1 MNYIIENDK
10 IKVTIS
16 DRGAEVMSI
25 QLKKDKT
32 EYLWQGDPAYW
43 TGRAP
48 HMFPICGRLT
58 DGKYTYRGETYEMIL
73 HGFLKVSTCSVL
85 RQNKDSIAFVLKS
98 SEELYKIYPFR
109 FVYTVEFTLKEQT
122 LEMRYTATNE
132 GDNVMYFAFGGHP
145 GFNIPLDGKGSFE
158 DYYVEF
164 AQRAMPRK
172 LVMKACY
179 MTDDTVPFVLE
190 DGVKLPLDHSLFD
203 DDAIFITDMADTVTL
218 KSDTT
223 DKKVTLYYP
232 DMKYLGFWH
241 KPQSDA
247 PYMCIEPWMS
257 VPAYSGKI
265 DELPLKRDMKALAT
279 GESYSTFID
288 ITVE

>member
-1 MNYIIENDK
+1 MNYIIENDEL
-10 IKVTIS
+10 KVTIS
-16 DRGAEVMSI
+16 DLGAEVMSI

-32 EYLWQGDPAYW
+32 EYLWQGDPTYW
-43 TGRAP
+43 KGRAP

-58 DGKYTYRGETYEMIL
+58 EGKYTYRGETYEMIL

-85 RQNKDSIAFVLKS
+85 QQNKDNITFVLKS
-98 SEELYKIYPFR
+98 SEESYKIYPFN
-109 FVYTVEFTLKEQT
+109 FVYTVEFSLKGQT
-122 LEMRYTATNE
+122 LEMRYTAKNE

-145 GFNIPLDGKGSFE
+145 GFNIPLDDKGTFE

-164 AQRAMPRK
+164 SKHAVPRK
-172 LVMKACY
+172 LVMNACY
-179 MTDDTVPFVLE
+179 LTDDTVPFVLE
-190 DGVKLPLDHSLFD
+190 DGTKLHLNHGLFD

-223 DKKVTLYYP
+223 DKKVTVYYP

-265 DELPLKRDMKALAT
+265 DELPLKRDMKALAS